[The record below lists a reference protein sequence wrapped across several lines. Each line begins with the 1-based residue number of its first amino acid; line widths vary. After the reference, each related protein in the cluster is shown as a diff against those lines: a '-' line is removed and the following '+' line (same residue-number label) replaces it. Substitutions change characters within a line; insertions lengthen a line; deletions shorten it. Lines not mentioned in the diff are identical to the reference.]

1 MKRYHEVVIVGG
13 GWAGVSAAV
22 AARKAGCDAAI
33 CERTDML
40 LGAGLVGGIMRNNGR
55 FTAAEEAI
63 AMGSGDLFQL
73 LDKISRHRNV
83 SFPGHSHASLYDV
96 FLVEPAVRQL
106 LSQAGVH
113 VYSGKRITR
122 LVKDG
127 SRISEVMSEDGDVFT
142 AHAFVDATGSSG
154 PPGLC
159 HRFGNGCVACV
170 QRCPAFGPRA
180 SLTSLMGIQ
189 EYMSTRRRGAYG
201 AMSGSCKIYKETLS
215 ASIREELDRTGVSV
229 IPLPE
234 RLRNPKKLETKV
246 CQQYALPQYADSL
259 VLLDTGHAKL
269 MSPYFPLDDLRSV
282 EGFEKARFADPLAG
296 GRGNSVRLTAVSP
309 RDLTLKVLHADN
321 LFVGGERAGVCVGHT
336 EAIVTG
342 ALAGRNAALSARGKT
357 LTTLPTELAIGDY
370 IAQSAIDSAGRPSSP
385 GAYGL
390 AASHT
395 FAGSVYFERM
405 KALGFYSSDPVEVRR
420 RVRECGAEGLF
431 LTSGQAQ
438 SSAR

>member
-73 LDKISRHRNV
+73 LDNISRHRNV

-127 SRISEVMSEDGDVFT
+127 SRISEVMSEDGDASPLT
-142 AHAFVDATGSSG
+142 PSST
-154 PPGLC
+154 PPIRPLLC

-170 QRCPAFGPRA
+170 QRCPAGPRA

-189 EYMSTRRRGAYG
+189 EICPPAGESLRR
-201 AMSGSCKIYKETLS
+201 
-215 ASIREELDRTGVSV
+215 
-229 IPLPE
+229 
-234 RLRNPKKLETKV
+234 
-246 CQQYALPQYADSL
+246 
-259 VLLDTGHAKL
+259 H
-269 MSPYFPLDDLRSV
+269 
-282 EGFEKARFADPLAG
+282 
-296 GRGNSVRLTAVSP
+296 VRLLQDIQGDA
-309 RDLTLKVLHADN
+309 
-321 LFVGGERAGVCVGHT
+321 FGVH
-336 EAIVTG
+336 
-342 ALAGRNAALSARGKT
+342 SRGT
-357 LTTLPTELAIGDY
+357 
-370 IAQSAIDSAGRPSSP
+370 
-385 GAYGL
+385 
-390 AASHT
+390 
-395 FAGSVYFERM
+395 
-405 KALGFYSSDPVEVRR
+405 
-420 RVRECGAEGLF
+420 
-431 LTSGQAQ
+431 
-438 SSAR
+438 